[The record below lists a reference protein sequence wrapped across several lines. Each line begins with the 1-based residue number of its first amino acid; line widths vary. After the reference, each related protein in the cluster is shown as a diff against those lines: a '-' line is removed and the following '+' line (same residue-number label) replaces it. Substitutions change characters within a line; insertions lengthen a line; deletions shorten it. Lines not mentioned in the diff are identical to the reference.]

1 MALVTIGMNCTPM
14 TSADYRRML
23 KGRRCYVGMDLS
35 STKDLTALVAVF
47 PDGDGGYDVL
57 SQFFVPKLNIQERAT
72 RDRVKYPEWKH
83 LGFLVATPGNVVDY
97 EVVRQTLKDWAAE
110 FQLREIAFDPWNAT
124 DLVTRLTESD
134 GFTCVPMRQGF
145 NSLSAPTKA
154 LEKLILA
161 KQIRHDG
168 HPVLRWCVSNVVVE
182 MDAAGNLK
190 PSKAK
195 STERIDGVVALV
207 MAIDRAEHNAASK
220 PPSYS
225 FMVLGGR

>member
-1 MALVTIGMNCTPM
+1 M
-14 TSADYRRML
+14 TSAEYRRSL

-57 SQFFVPKLNIQERAT
+57 AQFFVPALNIQARST
-72 RDRVKYPEWKH
+72 TDRVPYDEWARR
-83 LGFLVATPGNVVDY
+83 GYLVPTPGNVVDY
-97 EVVRQTLKDWAAE
+97 EIVRQVIKDWAAE
-110 FQLREIAFDPWNAT
+110 FQVREIAFDPWNAT
-124 DLVTRLTESD
+124 DLVTRLQEAD
-134 GFTCVPMRQGF
+134 GFVCVPMRQGF

-154 LEKLILA
+154 LEKLILSKA
-161 KQIRHDG
+161 LHHDG

-182 MDAAGNLK
+182 TDAAGNLK

-195 STERIDGVVALV
+195 SSEKIDGVIALV

-225 FMVLGGR
+225 FTVLGVR